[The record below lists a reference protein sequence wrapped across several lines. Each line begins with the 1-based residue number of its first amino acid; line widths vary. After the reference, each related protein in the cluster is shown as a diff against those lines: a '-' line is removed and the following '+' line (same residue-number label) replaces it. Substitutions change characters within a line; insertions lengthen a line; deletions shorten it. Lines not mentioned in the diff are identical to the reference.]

1 MHAAKHPL
9 RNVRQHGSVL
19 LIVLAVITLLAFAV
33 ATTVLTTSQH
43 NQALANRAGL
53 LRARGMAERG
63 LAVAAHPIV
72 SAVDPLLE
80 FHSKDGAEGYRA
92 IMTTEE
98 SRLNINMLLNDPN
111 IPRLEQIF
119 QNFRLPPG
127 TAQGLVAALMDWT
140 DQDAVKRRHDSAEAL
155 DYKQMGF
162 PTRPFNRRFRSIQE
176 IDMVVGIEKLNAA
189 YPGWRRIFSV
199 YGSGQLDVNEASAEV
214 ITFVTG
220 ANPAMVQRLVQRRDG
235 RDGIRHTGDDQPI
248 TTPQEAMQM
257 LGLPQNHPAASLLI
271 IQGQTLRIESI
282 GWHGDHAIGLA
293 VLTQKKAAPMQILF
307 REEFTPR
314 R

>member
-119 QNFRLPPG
+119 
-127 TAQGLVAALMDWT
+127 
-140 DQDAVKRRHDSAEAL
+140 
-155 DYKQMGF
+155 
-162 PTRPFNRRFRSIQE
+162 
-176 IDMVVGIEKLNAA
+176 
-189 YPGWRRIFSV
+189 
-199 YGSGQLDVNEASAEV
+199 
-214 ITFVTG
+214 
-220 ANPAMVQRLVQRRDG
+220 
-235 RDGIRHTGDDQPI
+235 
-248 TTPQEAMQM
+248 
-257 LGLPQNHPAASLLI
+257 
-271 IQGQTLRIESI
+271 
-282 GWHGDHAIGLA
+282 
-293 VLTQKKAAPMQILF
+293 
-307 REEFTPR
+307 
-314 R
+314 